1 MKRFPEEYPSSTLHI
16 SPLAPP
22 DAPFSG
28 AMYVDAL
35 YAYSFDACLGTVITY
50 PNILSYTVRAI
61 RQDQDTERNAMRDGI
76 RRDNI

>member
-1 MKRFPEEYPSSTLHI
+1 MKRFSEEYPSSTRHI

-50 PNILSYTVRAI
+50 PKS
-61 RQDQDTERNAMRDGI
+61 
-76 RRDNI
+76 RRPSGLREDKR

>member
-1 MKRFPEEYPSSTLHI
+1 MKRFSEEYPSSTRHI

-35 YAYSFDACLGTVITY
+35 YAYSCLGTVITY
-50 PNILSYTVRAI
+50 PNILSDSVRAI
-61 RQDQDTERNAMRDGI
+61 RQEQEAERDAMHDGI
-76 RRDNI
+76 RMDNT